1 MEGMP
6 YSYNAIADK
15 HPDVRDLVERI
26 YQQGQHKSERIMEL
40 EAAIRAILAINEQ
53 KTLVDERGMFG
64 DSQSM
69 ELSKVLDT
77 AECLVG
83 WKQ

>member
-1 MEGMP
+1 MKPAKLPGRDATQLELHV
-6 YSYNAIADK
+6 SIIKANARIA
-15 HPDVRDLVERI
+15 
-26 YQQGQHKSERIMEL
+26 EL

-53 KTLVDERGMFG
+53 KTLIDERGMFG

-69 ELSKVLDT
+69 ELSKALDT

-83 WKQ
+83 WGKE